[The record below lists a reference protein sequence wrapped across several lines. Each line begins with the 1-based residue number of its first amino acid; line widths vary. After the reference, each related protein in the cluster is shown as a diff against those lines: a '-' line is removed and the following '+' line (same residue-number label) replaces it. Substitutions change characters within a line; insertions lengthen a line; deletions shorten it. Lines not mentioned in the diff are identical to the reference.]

1 MMAARSREPWMVAA
15 VLGLALLPRLPTLA
29 QPLLEK
35 HPFRQTWTAYTA
47 LIYHEQGID
56 LLHPQ
61 VPALG
66 PPFFHPQE
74 FPLFQALAAGVMQLG
89 VATDEAMRIAGLLC
103 FFATAV
109 LVFGL
114 ARHVAGPRAAWAAL
128 LFFIASPFAL
138 VWSRASVI
146 EYLATAGCVAWIWAG
161 IRFREQ
167 RTWGLLAV
175 AILAGALG
183 TLVKPT
189 TALFCVL
196 PIALYRVPGESPGL
210 LAWLRARLDPRVIAL
225 LVVPGLLVIVWTA
238 MAESY
243 FQNKPTA
250 AFLAPSNLRDYY
262 LDLSLGRTAWNVW
275 AIMWSR
281 FASLLV
287 GILFVPLLGIAAIA
301 ARRERTSFW
310 FGIAAATVLP
320 VFVFY
325 GVYRRHDY
333 YMAAVSPEVALL
345 LGLGAARLIQ
355 AASQRGR
362 RAFAGLL
369 AAAAVAFALNFAVIA
384 DYWLPI
390 YAPVYDSEQVLPAA
404 HELAALSRV
413 DDLVVMVGRDFDP
426 DVLYYARRT
435 GLLITE
441 GNATEQVY
449 ATLPSQPYRVFFS
462 WDPARDPLEIMR
474 TWVWSG
480 VAGPRTYEVGPD
492 ARALERSVI
501 LSTDD
506 RSAFDA
512 AYAASRRLLS
522 STTVVL
528 CDGAEQNVAVEAA
541 GAWLLVRAES
551 GSRISLDATVGP
563 LPARAVYVITP
574 DAIRG
579 RSAVSVSC
587 VGPGSMTIDRV
598 IAAPPPLR

>member
-1 MMAARSREPWMVAA
+1 MAVRVREPWVLAA

-35 HPFRQTWTAYTA
+35 HPFRQTWTAFTA

-56 LLHPQ
+56 LFRPE

-74 FPLFQALAAGVMQLG
+74 FPLFQALAASVMQLG
-89 VATDEAMRIAGLLC
+89 VATDEAMRVTGLLC
-103 FFATAV
+103 FFVTAV

-114 ARHVAGPRAAWAAL
+114 ARHVAGPNAAWAAL
-128 LFFIASPFAL
+128 VFFIASPFAL

-161 IRFREQ
+161 IRFREE
-167 RTWGLLAV
+167 RTWGLLAI

-196 PIALYRVPGESPGL
+196 PIALYRVPGEGAAL
-210 LAWLRARLDPRVIAL
+210 RGWLRSRLDPRVIAL

-243 FQNKPTA
+243 FQNKLTA
-250 AFLAPSNLRDYY
+250 QFLAPSNLRDYY
-262 LDLSLGRTAWNVW
+262 LDLSVGRTAWDVW
-275 AIMWSR
+275 AIMWAR
-281 FASLLV
+281 FASLVV

-310 FGIAAATVLP
+310 VGVAGAIVLP

-345 LGLGAARLIQ
+345 LGLGAARVIQ
-355 AASQRGR
+355 AASRRGR
-362 RAFAGLL
+362 RAFAALL
-369 AAAAVAFALNFAVIA
+369 AGGAVALALNFAVIA

-404 HELAALSRV
+404 RELAALSRA

-426 DVLYYARRT
+426 DVLYYARRK

-441 GNATEQVY
+441 GNATEKVF

-462 WDPARDPLEIMR
+462 WDPARDPLDIMR
-474 TWVWSG
+474 TWAWSG
-480 VAGPRTYEVGPD
+480 AVGPRTYEVGSDP
-492 ARALERSVI
+492 RALERSRV
-501 LSTDD
+501 LATDD

-512 AYAASRRLLS
+512 AS
-522 STTVVL
+522 STSRHLPSPAIVVR
-528 CDGAEQNVAVEAA
+528 CDGAGRSVGVDASGV
-541 GAWLLVRAES
+541 WLLVHADTGTRV
-551 GSRISLDATVGP
+551 SLEATVGP
-563 LPARAVYVITP
+563 LPARSVYVITP
-574 DAIRG
+574 EAIRG
-579 RSAVSVSC
+579 RSAVLVSC
-587 VGPGSMTIDRV
+587 VGPGSLTIDAV
-598 IAAPPPLR
+598 IAAPPPVR